1 MKTNLG
7 EIPLDVPRNRYA
19 TFDPIV
25 VPKHQRMSTSIEHAI
40 LTMYFTGLILFAL
53 FAGTGSG
60 HKFYVSITQA
70 DVNPDSHR
78 IEVSAR
84 IFSDDLENAVEAVSG
99 HKLRLG
105 SGREDPK
112 ADSLLFSYLLSTLE
126 FKQDG
131 AAMDITFIGKEV
143 EADVTWIYV
152 ETKSPVSTAKP
163 LLIRNALLQEKFP
176 DQKNIVNLKFGK
188 ETVSQIHTKDH
199 VSYSYPVE

>member
-1 MKTNLG
+1 
-7 EIPLDVPRNRYA
+7 
-19 TFDPIV
+19 
-25 VPKHQRMSTSIEHAI
+25 
-40 LTMYFTGLILFAL
+40 
-53 FAGTGSG
+53 
-60 HKFYVSITQA
+60 
-70 DVNPDSHR
+70 
-78 IEVSAR
+78 
-84 IFSDDLENAVEAVSG
+84 
-99 HKLRLG
+99 
-105 SGREDPK
+105 
-112 ADSLLFSYLLSTLE
+112 LE